1 LDTRRTSDRLSRLVA
16 LLDLRD
22 GQGNMSTKY
31 AEEADRLEMW
41 VIENSNW
48 LALGIITAAFAI
60 RLVYAGSCYL
70 NPDEAEH
77 FGAARPA
84 SWLGA
89 YRAALMLAHPPL
101 FILVLHGFLA
111 IGRTELILRLP
122 GLAGGT
128 TALGLA
134 FAWLRRSLGEIAA
147 LAGLG
152 FMAIA
157 PVAITASTEVR
168 QYGLLLCFICGSLYA
183 TERAFSE
190 RSTTWAIVQAL
201 FLIGALLTN
210 YTTIIVLG
218 SIGLYVVVRLLQGDM
233 PRRMVFTMVVN
244 QFVLA
249 ALLGGLYFGH
259 IRRASVFN
267 PSGSLNY
274 LGQYFYA
281 PGRETL
287 LGFVW
292 RSLFETFHYATGLR
306 PLALLFMLIFVA
318 GLAAVLIGRTQAPK
332 LTALLVI
339 TPFVMGFIAALFRVF
354 PFAGSRHQTYL
365 LPFLAAGIS
374 AAFAWLPCGRA
385 VPILLLGAVVAPF
398 WAIHSSPENDA
409 RVMPISAMTAAI
421 SYIGRTVPPDTPL
434 FTDDMTRDVLRYYL
448 SRNDKA
454 FDILRFEEGSEEW
467 LGGHRFVIPPTAPP
481 AFCPADVVEEVTV
494 AARKIGVPSGDPL
507 RVVSIAWKE
516 SSLASRLPV
525 GGDRDV
531 KEFKRISVI
540 SILAQK
546 H

>member
-1 LDTRRTSDRLSRLVA
+1 
-16 LLDLRD
+16 
-22 GQGNMSTKY
+22 MSTKY
-31 AEEADRLEMW
+31 AAEADRLEVW

-48 LALGIITAAFAI
+48 LALGIIAAAFAI

-111 IGRTELILRLP
+111 IGRTELILRFP
-122 GLAGGT
+122 SLAGGT
-128 TALGLA
+128 AALGLA
-134 FAWLRRSLGEIAA
+134 FAWLRRSLGAIAA

-168 QYGLLLCFICGSLYA
+168 QYGLLLCFVCGSLYA

-233 PRRMVFTMVVN
+233 PRRIVFTMVVN

-249 ALLGGLYFGH
+249 VLLGGLYFGH

-267 PSGSLNY
+267 PNGSLNY
-274 LGQYFYA
+274 LGHYFYA

-318 GLAAVLIGRTQAPK
+318 GLAALLIGRTKAPK

-339 TPFVMGFIAALFRVF
+339 SPFAVGFIAALFRVF

-374 AAFAWLPCGRA
+374 AAFAWLRRGRA

-398 WAIHSSPENDA
+398 WGIHSSPENDA

-421 SYIGRTVPPDTPL
+421 SYIGRTVPPGTPL
-434 FTDDMTRDVLRYYL
+434 FADDMTRDVLRYYL

-454 FDILRFEEGSEEW
+454 FDIERLEEGSEQW

-481 AFCPADVVEEVTV
+481 AFRPADVVEEVTE
-494 AARKIGVPSGDPL
+494 AARMIGVPSGDPL
-507 RVVSIAWKE
+507 RVVSVAWKE

-540 SILAQK
+540 SIIAQK

>member
-1 LDTRRTSDRLSRLVA
+1 
-16 LLDLRD
+16 
-22 GQGNMSTKY
+22 MSNTY
-31 AEEADRLEMW
+31 PEEADRLELW
-41 VIENSNW
+41 VIKNSNW
-48 LALGIITAAFAI
+48 LAVGIIAAAFAI
-60 RLVYAGSCYL
+60 RLAYAGSCYL

-84 SWLGA
+84 SWFEA

-101 FILVLHGFLA
+101 FILILHGLLVF
-111 IGRTELILRLP
+111 GRTELILRLP
-122 GLAGGT
+122 SLAGGT
-128 TALGLA
+128 AALGLA
-134 FAWLRRSLGEIAA
+134 FAWLRRSLGKIAA

-168 QYGLLLCFICGSLYA
+168 QYGLLLCFVCGSLYA

-190 RSTTWAIVQAL
+190 RSTIWAIVQAL
-201 FLIGALLTN
+201 FLTGALLTN

-218 SIGLYVVVRLLQGDM
+218 SLGLYVVVRLLQGDM
-233 PRRMVFTMVVN
+233 PRRFVLTMAVN

-249 ALLGGLYFGH
+249 ALLGGLYVGH

-274 LGQYFYA
+274 LGHYFYA
-281 PGRETL
+281 PGSETL

-292 RSLFETFHYATGLR
+292 RSLFETFNYATGLR
-306 PLALLFMLIFVA
+306 PLALLFMLIFLA
-318 GLAAVLIGRTQAPK
+318 GLAALLAGRAQAPK

-339 TPFVMGFIAALFRVF
+339 SPFVVGFSVALFRVF

-374 AAFAWLPCGRA
+374 AAFAWVPRGRA
-385 VPILLLGAVVAPF
+385 VPILLLSAVVAPF

-421 SYIGRTVPPDTPL
+421 SCIGRTVPPGTPL
-434 FTDDMTRDVLRYYL
+434 FADDMTRDVLRYYL
-448 SRNDKA
+448 SRNDRA
-454 FDILRFEEGSEEW
+454 LDIVGFEEGSGEW

-481 AFCPADVVEEVTV
+481 AFRPAEMVEQVTE
-494 AARKIGVPSGDPL
+494 AARMIGVPPGNRLS
-507 RVVSIAWKE
+507 VVSVAWKE
-516 SSLASRLPV
+516 PSLASRLPA
-525 GGDRDV
+525 GGDREV
-531 KEFKRISVI
+531 KEFGRISLI
-540 SILAQK
+540 SIVLQK
-546 H
+546 R

>member
-1 LDTRRTSDRLSRLVA
+1 LW
-16 LLDLRD
+16 DLRS
-22 GQGNMSTKY
+22 GRVIMSTKHR
-31 AEEADRLEMW
+31 AETDRLEVW
-41 VIENSNW
+41 VIKNSNW
-48 LALGIITAAFAI
+48 LALGIMAAALAI
-60 RLVYAGSCYL
+60 RLAYAGSCYL

-111 IGRTELILRLP
+111 IGRTELILRSP
-122 GLAGGT
+122 SLAGGT
-128 TALGLA
+128 AALGLA

-168 QYGLLLCFICGSLYA
+168 QYGLLLGFVCGSLYA

-201 FLIGALLTN
+201 FLGGALLTN

-218 SIGLYVVVRLLQGDM
+218 SIGLYVVARLLQSDM
-233 PRRMVFTMVVN
+233 PRRIVFTMVLN

-249 ALLGGLYFGH
+249 ALLAGLYFGH

-274 LGQYFYA
+274 LGHFFYA
-281 PGRETL
+281 TGRETL

-318 GLAAVLIGRTQAPK
+318 GLAALLTGRTKAPK

-339 TPFVMGFIAALFRVF
+339 SPFAVGFIAALFRVF

-374 AAFAWLPCGRA
+374 AAFAWVPRGRA

-421 SYIGRTVPPDTPL
+421 SYIGRTVPPGTPL
-434 FTDDMTRDVLRYYL
+434 FADDMTRDVLRYYL

-454 FDILRFEEGSEEW
+454 FDLGRFKEGSEEW
-467 LGGHRFVIPPTAPP
+467 LGGHRFVIPHTAPP
-481 AFCPADVVEEVTV
+481 AFRPADVVDEITE
-494 AARKIGVPSGDPL
+494 AARMIGVPSGDPL
-507 RVVSIAWKE
+507 RVVSVAWKE
-516 SSLASRLPV
+516 PSLASRLSA
-525 GGDRDV
+525 GENRDV
-531 KEFKRISVI
+531 KEFGRISVI
-540 SILAQK
+540 SILSRK

>member
-1 LDTRRTSDRLSRLVA
+1 VA
-16 LLDLRD
+16 LWNSRD
-22 GQGNMSTKY
+22 GKGIMSTKY
-31 AEEADRLEMW
+31 TAECDRIEMW
-41 VIENSNW
+41 VIKNSNW
-48 LALGIITAAFAI
+48 FALGIIAAAFAI
-60 RLVYAGSCYL
+60 RLAYAGSCYL

-89 YRAALMLAHPPL
+89 CAAALMLAHPPL
-101 FILVLHGFLA
+101 FILVLHGFLVF
-111 IGRTELILRLP
+111 GRTELILRLP
-122 GLAGGT
+122 SLAGGT
-128 TALGLA
+128 AALGLV
-134 FAWLRRSLGEIAA
+134 FGWLRRSLGEIAA

-168 QYGLLLCFICGSLYA
+168 QYGLLLCFVCGSLYA

-190 RSTTWAIVQAL
+190 HSTIWAIVQAL
-201 FLIGALLTN
+201 FLMGALLTN

-218 SIGLYVVVRLLQGDM
+218 SLGLYVVARLLQGDM
-233 PRRMVFTMVVN
+233 PRRIVFTMVVN

-259 IRRASVFN
+259 IRGASVFN

-274 LGQYFYA
+274 LGHYFYT

-287 LGFVW
+287 LGFLW

-306 PLALLFMLIFVA
+306 PLALLFMLIFVT
-318 GLAAVLIGRTQAPK
+318 GLDALLMGRTKAPK
-332 LTALLVI
+332 FMALLVI
-339 TPFVMGFIAALFRVF
+339 SPFVVGFIAALFRVF

-374 AAFAWLPCGRA
+374 AAFAWLPRGRA
-385 VPILLLGAVVAPF
+385 VPILLLGAVVTPF

-421 SYIGRTVPPDTPL
+421 SYIGRTVPRGTPL
-434 FTDDMTRDVLRYYL
+434 FADDMTRDVLRYDL

-454 FDILRFEEGSEEW
+454 LDVVRFEEGSEEW
-467 LGGHRFVIPPTAPP
+467 LGGHRFIVPPTAPP
-481 AFCPADVVEEVTV
+481 AFRPAEMVEEVTEV
-494 AARKIGVPSGDPL
+494 ARTIGVPPGDPL
-507 RVVSIAWKE
+507 CVVSVAWKE
-516 SSLASRLPV
+516 PSLASRLPA

>member
-1 LDTRRTSDRLSRLVA
+1 MA
-16 LLDLRD
+16 LWNSRD
-22 GQGNMSTKY
+22 GKGIMSTKY
-31 AEEADRLEMW
+31 TAECDRIEMW
-41 VIENSNW
+41 VIKNSNW
-48 LALGIITAAFAI
+48 FALGIIAAAFAI
-60 RLVYAGSCYL
+60 RLAYAGSCYL

-84 SWLGA
+84 SWLGVCA
-89 YRAALMLAHPPL
+89 AALMLAHPPL
-101 FILVLHGFLA
+101 FILVLHGFLVF
-111 IGRTELILRLP
+111 GRTELILRLP
-122 GLAGGT
+122 SLAGGT
-128 TALGLA
+128 AALGLV
-134 FAWLRRSLGEIAA
+134 FGWLRRSLGEIAA

-168 QYGLLLCFICGSLYA
+168 QYGLLLCFVCGSLYA

-190 RSTTWAIVQAL
+190 HSTIWAIVQAL
-201 FLIGALLTN
+201 FLMGALLTN

-218 SIGLYVVVRLLQGDM
+218 SLGLYVVARLLQGDM
-233 PRRMVFTMVVN
+233 PRRIVFTMVVN

-274 LGQYFYA
+274 LGHYFYT

-287 LGFVW
+287 LGFLW

-318 GLAAVLIGRTQAPK
+318 GLDALLMGRTKAPK
-332 LTALLVI
+332 FMALLVI
-339 TPFVMGFIAALFRVF
+339 SPFVVGFIAALFRVF

-374 AAFAWLPCGRA
+374 AAFAWLPRGRA
-385 VPILLLGAVVAPF
+385 VPIFLLGAVVTPF

-421 SYIGRTVPPDTPL
+421 SYIGRTVPRGTPL
-434 FTDDMTRDVLRYYL
+434 FADDMTRDVLRYYL

-454 FDILRFEEGSEEW
+454 LDVVRFEEGSEEW
-467 LGGHRFVIPPTAPP
+467 LGGHRFIVPPTAPP
-481 AFCPADVVEEVTV
+481 AFRPAEMVEEVTEV
-494 AARKIGVPSGDPL
+494 ARTIGVPPGDPL
-507 RVVSIAWKE
+507 CVVSVAWKE
-516 SSLASRLPV
+516 PSLASRLPA

>member
-1 LDTRRTSDRLSRLVA
+1 
-16 LLDLRD
+16 
-22 GQGNMSTKY
+22 MSITHP
-31 AEEADRLEMW
+31 EEADRLELW
-41 VIENSNW
+41 VIKNSNW
-48 LALGIITAAFAI
+48 LALGIIAAAFAI
-60 RLVYAGSCYL
+60 RLAYAGSCYL

-84 SWLGA
+84 SWFEA

-101 FILVLHGFLA
+101 FILVLHGLLVF
-111 IGRTELILRLP
+111 GRTELILRLP
-122 GLAGGT
+122 SLTGGT
-128 TALGLA
+128 AALGLA

-168 QYGLLLCFICGSLYA
+168 QYGLLLCFVCGSLYA

-190 RSTTWAIVQAL
+190 RSTIWAVVQAL
-201 FLIGALLTN
+201 FLTGALLTN

-218 SIGLYVVVRLLQGDM
+218 SLGLYVVARLLQGDM
-233 PRRMVFTMVVN
+233 PRRFVLTMAVN

-274 LGQYFYA
+274 LGPYFYA

-292 RSLFETFHYATGLR
+292 RSLFETFNYATGLR

-318 GLAAVLIGRTQAPK
+318 GLAALLTGRAKAPK
-332 LTALLVI
+332 LTALLVLS
-339 TPFVMGFIAALFRVF
+339 PFAVGFIAALFRVF

-374 AAFAWLPCGRA
+374 AAFAWVRRGRA

-409 RVMPISAMTAAI
+409 RVMPISAMTAAL
-421 SYIGRTVPPDTPL
+421 SYIGRTVPSGTPL

-454 FDILRFEEGSEEW
+454 LDIVRFEEGSEEW

-481 AFCPADVVEEVTV
+481 AFRPAEMVEEVTD
-494 AARKIGVPSGDPL
+494 AARMIGVPPGNRLS
-507 RVVSIAWKE
+507 VVSVAWKDP
-516 SSLASRLPV
+516 SLASRLPA
-525 GGDRDV
+525 GGDHEV
-531 KEFKRISVI
+531 KEFGRITLI
-540 SILAQK
+540 SIVLQK
-546 H
+546 P

>member
-1 LDTRRTSDRLSRLVA
+1 VA
-16 LLDLRD
+16 LWNSRD
-22 GQGNMSTKY
+22 GKGIMSTKY
-31 AEEADRLEMW
+31 AAETDRIEVW
-41 VIENSNW
+41 VIKNSNW
-48 LALGIITAAFAI
+48 LALGIIAAAFAI

-101 FILVLHGFLA
+101 FILVLHGFLVF
-111 IGRTELILRLP
+111 GRTELILRLP
-122 GLAGGT
+122 SLAGGT
-128 TALGLA
+128 VALGLA
-134 FAWLRRSLGEIAA
+134 FAWLRRTLGEIAA

-168 QYGLLLCFICGSLYA
+168 QYGLLLCFVCGSLYA

-190 RSTTWAIVQAL
+190 RSTIWAIVQAL

-210 YTTIIVLG
+210 YTAIIVLG
-218 SIGLYVVVRLLQGDM
+218 SLGLYVVVRLLQGDM
-233 PRRMVFTMVVN
+233 PRRIVFTMVVN

-274 LGQYFYA
+274 LGLYFYA
-281 PGRETL
+281 TGRETL

-306 PLALLFMLIFVA
+306 PLALLFMSIFVA
-318 GLAAVLIGRTQAPK
+318 GLAALLTGRTKAPK
-332 LTALLVI
+332 LTALLLI
-339 TPFVMGFIAALFRVF
+339 SPFVVGFIAALFRVF

-365 LPFLAAGIS
+365 LPFLAGGIS
-374 AAFAWLPCGRA
+374 AAFAWVPRGRA

-398 WAIHSSPENDA
+398 WAIHSSPENDG
-409 RVMPISAMTAAI
+409 RVVPISAMTAAI
-421 SYIGRTVPPDTPL
+421 SYIGRTVPRGTPL
-434 FTDDMTRDVLRYYL
+434 FADDMTRDVLRYYL

-454 FDILRFEEGSEEW
+454 LDIVRFEEGPEEW
-467 LGGHRFVIPPTAPP
+467 LGGHRFVIPPTAPRAFRP
-481 AFCPADVVEEVTV
+481 AEMVEEVTE
-494 AARKIGVPSGDPL
+494 AARMIGVPSGDPL
-507 RVVSIAWKE
+507 CVVSVAWKE
-516 SSLASRLPV
+516 PSLASRLPA

-531 KEFKRISVI
+531 KEFSRISVI